1 MTNTIAS
8 ERKRL
13 NMTQA
18 DLGRELGKDRATIG
32 RWESDASHVEAEYL
46 FKLAKLFQC
55 SVDYLLGITQERT
68 PQGVTQ
74 IG

>member
-32 RWESDASHVEAEYL
+32 RWEADASHVEAEYL
-46 FKLAKLFQC
+46 MELSKLFEC
-55 SVDYLLGITQERT
+55 SIDYLLGLT
-68 PQGVTQ
+68 PYRVPQPV
-74 IG
+74 